1 MVEQT
6 TSLPEEGASPAPRL
20 TAAAITVP
28 EPISLPLDLD
38 RFSSLDKVINIV
50 LLVLLAIYKFCKGK
64 TRPSRRAALR
74 LLVRHEQEVHPP
86 SDADMTRQHMFRDQF
101 NILRSAGRIN
111 ASALPPDAT
120 NPVYLP
126 RQSRLSRLIVKAVH
140 ARNAHA
146 SAAHTAVQLKLYFHI
161 PRLASFV
168 KTVLDQCT
176 GCRRTTSSPFQQPP
190 VPQLPSLLPKP
201 IPHQHPAIPP
211 PRQLNHRSK
220 SLHLQRIRHPKRPH
234 LLPTCHRRLRDPPTT
249 HHKYNLRPRVK
260 KTSAYFVLA
269 VVLALLPARPAT
281 ATLLRFHKAAPQLWP
296 RSTDTDDGRLLPCGD
311 DSIPVFHEHCSHK
324 GFVVSRSATN
334 ASIIC

>member
-1 MVEQT
+1 MEQLQHHRIWQHGPPFLSQPESTWPDDIQQT

-176 GCRRTTSSPFQQPP
+176 
-190 VPQLPSLLPKP
+190 
-201 IPHQHPAIPP
+201 AIPP